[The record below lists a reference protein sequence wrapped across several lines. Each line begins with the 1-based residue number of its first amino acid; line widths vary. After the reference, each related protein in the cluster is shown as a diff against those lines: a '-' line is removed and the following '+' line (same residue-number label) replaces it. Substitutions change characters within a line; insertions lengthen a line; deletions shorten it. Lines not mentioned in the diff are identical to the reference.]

1 MKIPRRL
8 IYILSAIA
16 ILFLIGYFIYTGTH
30 IIPSEAEESPSEE
43 IEYEESD

>member
-8 IYILSAIA
+8 IYIFSGIL
-16 ILFLIGYFIYTGTH
+16 ILFLVGYFIYTGTH
-30 IIPSEAEESPSEE
+30 IIPAEAEESPSEE